1 MNRKV
6 LIIGSL
12 VSLPLIAFLAVSF
25 RFDPRAIDS
34 PLVGRPAPE
43 FVLADLE
50 GNVVS
55 SKSLAGKPVVLN
67 FWATW
72 CVPCMYEHPV
82 FVQAARRYEGKVE
95 FLGVIYQDEE
105 QDIRRFLAQR
115 GSWGPSLVD
124 PDTRVAIAYGVYGVP
139 ETFFIDAEG
148 VIVQKLA
155 QAVTPGMLDRILG
168 PLL

>member
-6 LIIGSL
+6 LVVGSL
-12 VSLPLIAFLAVSF
+12 LTLPLLAFLAVSF
-25 RFDPRAIDS
+25 RFDPRSIES
-34 PLVGRPAPE
+34 PLIGQPAPD
-43 FVLADLE
+43 FVLTDLD

-55 SKSLAGKPVVLN
+55 SKDLAGRPLVLN

-82 FVQAARRYEGKVE
+82 FVEGARRYAGRVE
-95 FLGVIYQDEE
+95 FVGVVYQDNER
-105 QDIRRFLAQR
+105 DIRRFLAER

-139 ETFFIDAEG
+139 ETFFIDRDG
-148 VIVQKLA
+148 VVVEKLA
-155 QAVTPGMLDRILG
+155 QPVDAATLDRILG
-168 PLL
+168 KLL